1 MLQSLFCVN
10 RSDRAPLKSSAA
22 CKRIEIVVGEEEGGK
37 RRDIYYENILYVF
50 RKHFLEEMRFGFNKQ
65 ALMCLSFWAVLNV
78 KFLHIIYWLGFIKLM
93 HC

>member
-1 MLQSLFCVN
+1 MN
-10 RSDRAPLKSSAA
+10 RSDRAPLKSTAA
-22 CKRIEIVVGEEEGGK
+22 CKRIGSVVEEERGGQGG
-37 RRDIYYENILYVF
+37 DVTFYYENILYVF

-78 KFLHIIYWLGFIKLM
+78 KFLDIIYWFGFIKLV